1 MISNLRPSKNA
12 PVYDAANEGVKKQLQ
27 VFTKMIQLRS
37 FLVFLRSTSHH
48 DTFQLFL
55 SKMRE
60 IFTLSG
66 NVPATSEY
74 FRRIS
79 EDFPMHRKLN
89 VRRMFRKT
97 FEPPRRWEGF
107 FIERLQ
113 ICLIFF
119 FLSFILLFTSS
130 PPCNKY
136 IFFGFN
142 LLSTSSPPCR
152 KDQFAVLYFSTS
164 LIVLIQVY
172 KWEIRHPLIGLLLW
186 TC

>member
-1 MISNLRPSKNA
+1 MISNLRPSENA

-48 DTFQLFL
+48 DTCQLFL

-89 VRRMFRKT
+89 VGRMFRKT
-97 FEPPRRWEGF
+97 FEQPRRWEGF
-107 FIERLQ
+107 FIEGLQ

-119 FLSFILLFTSS
+119 CHLFFCLLLHRLAINIYFLVLIFCLLLHHLAVRISLPF
-130 PPCNKY
+130 Y
-136 IFFGFN
+136 IF
-142 LLSTSSPPCR
+142 L
-152 KDQFAVLYFSTS
+152 
-164 LIVLIQVY
+164 QV
-172 KWEIRHPLIGLLLW
+172 
-186 TC
+186 

>member
-97 FEPPRRWEGF
+97 FEPPPEVGGVLYWEAADLF
-107 FIERLQ
+107 N
-113 ICLIFF
+113 FF
-119 FLSFILLFTSS
+119 FVIYSFV
-130 PPCNKY
+130 Y
-136 IFFGFN
+136 FFAA
-142 LLSTSSPPCR
+142 L
-152 KDQFAVLYFSTS
+152 Q
-164 LIVLIQVY
+164 
-172 KWEIRHPLIGLLLW
+172 
-186 TC
+186 